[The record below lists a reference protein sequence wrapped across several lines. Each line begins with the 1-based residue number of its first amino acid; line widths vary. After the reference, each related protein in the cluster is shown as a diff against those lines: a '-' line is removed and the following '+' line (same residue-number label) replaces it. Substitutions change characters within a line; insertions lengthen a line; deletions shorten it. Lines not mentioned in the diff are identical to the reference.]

1 MSGTLAYE
9 IRGLKEDGP
18 NVYHAAYEIGKPM
31 GLKRLGW
38 RSYPVNHAFG
48 GYPQVTV
55 SFESASYKDPKVVEM
70 SPANIS
76 YTGSVEPE
84 NLRARFRTPVE
95 VGWQWQNWIMTLLEE
110 KLLRKKCQILKR

>member
-1 MSGTLAYE
+1 MQKREQSWEGRVRKVGIPGLNIEVEVNRIGMSGTLAYE

-48 GYPQVTV
+48 GYPC
-55 SFESASYKDPKVVEM
+55 SNCK
-70 SPANIS
+70 IS
-76 YTGSVEPE
+76 
-84 NLRARFRTPVE
+84 
-95 VGWQWQNWIMTLLEE
+95 I
-110 KLLRKKCQILKR
+110 K

>member
-38 RSYPVNHAFG
+38 RSYPVNHAF
-48 GYPQVTV
+48 
-55 SFESASYKDPKVVEM
+55 
-70 SPANIS
+70 
-76 YTGSVEPE
+76 
-84 NLRARFRTPVE
+84 
-95 VGWQWQNWIMTLLEE
+95 
-110 KLLRKKCQILKR
+110 

>member
-1 MSGTLAYE
+1 M
-9 IRGLKEDGP
+9 
-18 NVYHAAYEIGKPM
+18 
-31 GLKRLGW
+31 
-38 RSYPVNHAFG
+38 NHAFG

-95 VGWQWQNWIMTLLEE
+95 VGWQNWIMTLLEE